1 MRSGREIFI
10 YLLFVAFAVGLW
22 IVNAAN
28 KRWQH
33 VAVAETE
40 ETEEMV
46 VPETDDMTE
55 KEMGAIVEL
64 IGVPQDK
71 VLRVF
76 PTNVKVFVRVRVSE
90 YKDVTPAMVRV
101 WCSYP
106 TMHQDALRLHI
117 DTQDERIHSV
127 RVEPEAVEYLIEN

>member
-1 MRSGREIFI
+1 MRSGREIFV

-33 VAVAETE
+33 VAITEQTETAEITE
-40 ETEEMV
+40 
-46 VPETDDMTE
+46 PQTDDMTE
-55 KEMGAIVEL
+55 KKMTVAVEL

-76 PTNVKVFVRVRVSE
+76 PCKVTIFVRVRVSE
-90 YKDVTPAMVRV
+90 YKDVTPDMVRV

-106 TMHQDALRLHI
+106 TTHQDALRLHI

-127 RVEPEAVEYLIEN
+127 RVQPEEVEYLIEN